1 MRKFAIV
8 VLLALAVP
16 AAAQEMVK
24 ALSEDGLE
32 KTISY
37 DVSKFTDIRDKK
49 LEDVLRKMPGMQVME
64 WEGWVA
70 NGGVLITS
78 QRASQW
84 AIENGIATHFNTV
97 QDKKGEAEKPG
108 EKSEKEAYK
117 RLDYSAQREQNGPS
131 RIGGVLYAADLDITN
146 PLAYGIHN
154 RQLYTMKTGNYILP
168 RPKSPYASLLQLKG
182 DKQIGGYLTK
192 QNQKLLKDATV
203 IAFDNVGAGT
213 VVLFSESPTYRGYWL
228 STGRILANALFFGNN
243 VSGSSRYRP

>member
-1 MRKFAIV
+1 M
-8 VLLALAVP
+8 
-16 AAAQEMVK
+16 
-24 ALSEDGLE
+24 
-32 KTISY
+32 
-37 DVSKFTDIRDKK
+37 
-49 LEDVLRKMPGMQVME
+49 
-64 WEGWVA
+64 
-70 NGGVLITS
+70 LITS

-84 AIENGIATHFNTV
+84 AIENGIATHFNTA